1 MRMQHETFVIRMKL
15 NEMTGEVIS
24 DINVAIVALTIYLLG
39 ISTLHKLDW
48 LTAAD
53 LYCLGL
59 RLFSFESFSLSFSL
73 SLGHVFTAVLIWVDS
88 GQEMKDSTVTN
99 EVCAVLT

>member
-1 MRMQHETFVIRMKL
+1 M
-15 NEMTGEVIS
+15 
-24 DINVAIVALTIYLLG
+24 
-39 ISTLHKLDW
+39 
-48 LTAAD
+48 
-53 LYCLGL
+53 YCLGL